1 MSTTRASAR
10 VRRAS
15 TAPRRTA
22 RWPSEGDDSQ
32 SLARGESVSR
42 VFSPTR
48 HVTAR
53 TLRPPPNT
61 SLIPPTLT
69 RRHTPE
75 VKVRGVLEYLR
86 ARGASVGRHTQRY
99 TAARYISH
107 PDISSNTVSSARQ
120 KRSARTLFK
129 HCRLTRDDPAFPA
142 DKAPR
147 LAPRWSRAS
156 LTASR
161 NARLRGRSC
170 PGSISASPRRG
181 STPTDSPSA
190 PRTTGSSSSTPAGPE
205 RRASRSRCRPG
216 FSNPRGRS
224 GWRRGACRPRRRPC
238 RPA

>member
-1 MSTTRASAR
+1 MSQSVCFFTDASRHGPNPPPTAEHVADSAHPNPQAHSRGQGQRRPRVSAR
-10 VRRAS
+10 ARR
-15 TAPRRTA
+15 
-22 RWPSEGDDSQ
+22 
-32 SLARGESVSR
+32 
-42 VFSPTR
+42 
-48 HVTAR
+48 
-53 TLRPPPNT
+53 
-61 SLIPPTLT
+61 
-69 RRHTPE
+69 
-75 VKVRGVLEYLR
+75 VRGPPHPEIHRREV
-86 ARGASVGRHTQRY
+86 HIT
-99 TAARYISH
+99 

-190 PRTTGSSSSTPAGPE
+190 PRTTGSWSSTPAGPE